1 MKKIIAIILVILM
14 MTLAFASCTKAPN
27 DGGAT
32 SDTVADGE
40 LQEPVDDADD
50 EADAEEDADE
60 NENEED
66 DEFSEDENLDDE
78 ENSNGE
84 EEGGE
89 DDNNDADE
97 DDGKSAGDD
106 ALYTK
111 NGKTVEFGYYPQTEV
126 TNYSITSELDEKA
139 GELPTNSNSQKWT
152 SYGYYDNGS
161 TSDYMW
167 YIDVVLDGVKYRGVY
182 FTYYRAKTIDGASSD
197 SNSEQDDNGYYAGS
211 TYWFE
216 YEPITWTIISEKNGT
231 ALILCD
237 MVIDSQEYDSI
248 SNSYAESAIR
258 RWLNDDFYN
267 TAFNSLQKEMIV
279 TTTVDNS
286 VASTGYSENPYA
298 SSNTSDKVFLL
309 SRAEVKDT
317 AYGITSNS
325 SRLKEATDY
334 ANAQGKYVDGT
345 NVGWWWLRSPLSSE
359 SDIAHR
365 IKTDGSIHSV
375 GVGYTSGGVVP
386 ALWIKF

>member
-1 MKKIIAIILVILM
+1 MKKIIAIILAILM

-60 NENEED
+60 NENEDD

-78 ENSNGE
+78 ENSDGE

-139 GELPTNSNSQKWT
+139 GELPTSSNSQKWT

-286 VASTGYSENPYA
+286 AASTGYSENPYA

-325 SRLKEATDY
+325 SRLKKATDY

-375 GVGYTSGGVVP
+375 GVDYTSGGVVP